1 MPISAEGIYLWITE
15 VQIGLFVLFVTV
27 NITASETGK
36 AKLTEN
42 KLLTAAKGSRYVNI
56 L

>member
-1 MPISAEGIYLWITE
+1 MWITE

-42 KLLTAAKGSRYVNI
+42 KLLTAAKGSRYVGKEKLPKQDSNS
-56 L
+56 